1 MSLPLSHG
9 NSSPGRGFSVNKRLL
24 AVHGYSTYEDM
35 IIVLYMIKDE
45 LLRVGGILE
54 FPVTCEL
61 LDSVFPGLSMKQI
74 D

>member
-1 MSLPLSHG
+1 M
-9 NSSPGRGFSVNKRLL
+9 
-24 AVHGYSTYEDM
+24 HGYSTYEDM